1 MKFKILFIML
11 LVVLF
16 TVFVSENTA
25 IIPVN
30 IFFWKVE
37 LSTIV
42 VISISFL
49 TGMILGF
56 VIISLFSSSK
66 KEESTAQQN

>member
-11 LVVLF
+11 LIVLF

-25 IIPVN
+25 IISVN
-30 IFFWKVE
+30 VFFWKVE

-49 TGMILGF
+49 IGMILGF
-56 VIISLFSSSK
+56 VIISLFSAPK
-66 KEESTAQQN
+66 KEETAAEN